1 MNERRCD
8 DLLRRSELL
17 DTTDLDWDAVG
28 NAPIDADA
36 IATLVYMRDV
46 EAFTNR
52 YLTGLVAHPA
62 TLRDERVAQFL
73 PIWQREEMEHARA
86 LDRYLQLVSQRC
98 GVDVPDTQPA
108 PPATDEKWQV
118 LVTRPIGHVVTAAHM
133 TWGAANELLT
143 MTGYRLLARRST
155 DPVLREL
162 LLRIA
167 AQESRHY
174 SFYFLQAQFRLGESG
189 LARYLLAK
197 VMKRAWTPVGVGEGF
212 KSRGEF
218 DRVLAYLSADERG
231 RRAVTKMDG
240 TFSRLPGLAGV
251 RIFAQTAQTAA

>member
-8 DLLRRSELL
+8 ELLRRSELL

-28 NAPIDADA
+28 DAPIEADA

-62 TLRDERVAQFL
+62 TLRDERVARFL

-86 LDRYLQLVSQRC
+86 LDRYLHLVSQRC

-108 PPATDEKWQV
+108 PPGTDEKWQV
-118 LVTRPIGHVVTAAHM
+118 FVTRPIGHVVTAAHM

-174 SFYFLQAQFRLGESG
+174 SFYFLQAQFRLGESR
-189 LARYLLAK
+189 LARYLLA
-197 VMKRAWTPVGVGEGF
+197 
-212 KSRGEF
+212 
-218 DRVLAYLSADERG
+218 
-231 RRAVTKMDG
+231 
-240 TFSRLPGLAGV
+240 
-251 RIFAQTAQTAA
+251 